1 MGNLLPPLKRSD
13 HSKIMLTSFF
23 PYAYICTIQNKFL
36 KLGETLLMTE
46 DMDLGIEAGNVLE
59 INSRT
64 YRSALK

>member
-23 PYAYICTIQNKFL
+23 PYVIQNTFL